1 MFCVSRTKKVKR
13 KTEELGTGT
22 CRPAGVTKICL
33 KLKDRFCVLLFH
45 RSDLLVW
52 LSDHILC
59 WFKTVLFLKL
69 MKPSFVFLDKSVHVA
84 DAGIGLPSFCA
95 TRGGHSEE
103 SSLSNHA
110 LHPATGEAGG
120 GDGAWTKTPAH
131 TFTHT
136 ECSKLDGIEEVLSL
150 FFLNGWQC
158 KS

>member
-1 MFCVSRTKKVKR
+1 
-13 KTEELGTGT
+13 
-22 CRPAGVTKICL
+22 
-33 KLKDRFCVLLFH
+33 
-45 RSDLLVW
+45 
-52 LSDHILC
+52 
-59 WFKTVLFLKL
+59 

-150 FFLNGWQC
+150 FFFKWLAMQELITSKIRKDVNSEQPILC
-158 KS
+158 CDAQAPCPVVSHKSHF